1 MASPGCSVSTEQ
13 ESFGLSSRDN
23 RVTGF
28 SRYQEHRATRRA
40 HTIELEPTM
49 SQFSVIERELS
60 NPRRRH
66 DHTPRRRSLL
76 HSITRRLHDPVDV
89 ETSAARGALARDVNR
104 RVRTALL
111 GQRYWSNRFV
121 GRAEEEYQLF
131 ISQYRR
137 CSVSRRLAV
146 AAVLLGLSTVYD
158 AVVNQRPASFV
169 ALRTAAPVA
178 LLVVGSLLCRLRATR
193 RWWRLAAVVAACCAY
208 GSVLSADA
216 VEPDG
221 AWEACDKDAN
231 SVWQLL
237 WLIAAMAC
245 SALFFA
251 LDLPHVCA
259 CLALQLATYL
269 AGSLALQARWWR
281 RAGRGEWRLP
291 SLVLGPPAGLQLG
304 RDEDASSR
312 MVVDCI
318 LSAGLALL
326 LLLCAARMRDQ
337 HERQCFINSYV
348 LHARVSKQHTR
359 IGMLQ
364 RKHAELLALFSNPR
378 VPDSSPLVLRPL
390 HLGQELKFLMRA
402 LPHEHLAVEPA
413 ASIGD
418 LAPAVLAHNPRIILF
433 SGHSFMGSLA
443 FELDDGRIDL
453 PPAAAFIS
461 QLSRE
466 AAPRLQCVFL
476 NGCHTAALGHKL
488 VEEMPWL
495 CVICWCSITEDA
507 AARAF
512 ATGFYDAVGDF
523 IFNEEQIRIELAYWL
538 GLKRMYDQG
547 FRLGDPATYLHP
559 PGHPHHSAPVFRGC
573 DGCCPPVHGN
583 VVLLASFEKRG
594 GRTEGQRA
602 AQPERSAGRS

>member
-1 MASPGCSVSTEQ
+1 MASPDSSMSTEQ

-193 RWWRLAAVVAACCAY
+193 RWWRLAAVVSACCAY

-216 VEPDG
+216 LEPDG
-221 AWEACDKDAN
+221 AWEACDKDAK

-318 LSAGLALL
+318 LSAGAAPPPLL
-326 LLLCAARMRDQ
+326 LQ
-337 HERQCFINSYV
+337 P
-348 LHARVSKQHTR
+348 
-359 IGMLQ
+359 LQ
-364 RKHAELLALFSNPR
+364 P
-378 VPDSSPLVLRPL
+378 LRPL
-390 HLGQELKFLMRA
+390 QLLRA
-402 LPHEHLAVEPA
+402 VR
-413 ASIGD
+413 D
-418 LAPAVLAHNPRIILF
+418 APVTRARDTRRRVGA
-433 SGHSFMGSLA
+433 
-443 FELDDGRIDL
+443 
-453 PPAAAFIS
+453 PPAALRRADARPARAAVLHQ
-461 QLSRE
+461 QLRPPRPRLE
-466 AAPRLQCVFL
+466 AAHAHRHAPAQATRLAARPRLQPGLRPDVSRTCPVGMRSCSPSSPTRACPTPPPSPHHAL
-476 NGCHTAALGHKL
+476 ISSKGVHVPRDRTAAMWSL
-488 VEEMPWL
+488 W
-495 CVICWCSITEDA
+495 
-507 AARAF
+507 
-512 ATGFYDAVGDF
+512 
-523 IFNEEQIRIELAYWL
+523 
-538 GLKRMYDQG
+538 
-547 FRLGDPATYLHP
+547 PA
-559 PGHPHHSAPVFRGC
+559 
-573 DGCCPPVHGN
+573 
-583 VVLLASFEKRG
+583 
-594 GRTEGQRA
+594 
-602 AQPERSAGRS
+602 